1 MKTTKQI
8 YLLMEKKG
16 RELAALAEG
25 LDKIIV
31 TEETLRNMF
40 DGKEADSVNA
50 SPILE
55 KGVSVQAGDKIKDYL
70 IFEVMDR
77 EEDSFKIHCES
88 YQEYC
93 GKEKTLPAATP
104 LWAYT
109 ADISVSFGEEISI
122 SAESFDNAFVS
133 VYRKQ
138 KLFEKADQYMRE
150 NVEPGTQNIIGFIR
164 VMAFINYLSEHPELK
179 EMENK
184 ADVGKSRKKPSADKQ
199 PARKSPR
206 VSSLNGIR
214 VISSNEKVTR
224 KLRSKTRQRLTE
236 AWCVRGHCRHYK
248 TGKTVYVKPYMKGH
262 GKTVPKEYKLS

>member
-40 DGKEADSVNA
+40 DGKETDSVNA

-93 GKEKTLPAATP
+93 GKEKILPAATP

-109 ADISVSFGEEISI
+109 
-122 SAESFDNAFVS
+122 
-133 VYRKQ
+133 
-138 KLFEKADQYMRE
+138 
-150 NVEPGTQNIIGFIR
+150 
-164 VMAFINYLSEHPELK
+164 
-179 EMENK
+179 
-184 ADVGKSRKKPSADKQ
+184 
-199 PARKSPR
+199 
-206 VSSLNGIR
+206 
-214 VISSNEKVTR
+214 
-224 KLRSKTRQRLTE
+224 
-236 AWCVRGHCRHYK
+236 
-248 TGKTVYVKPYMKGH
+248 
-262 GKTVPKEYKLS
+262 

>member
-31 TEETLRNMF
+31 TEETLRTMF
-40 DGKEADSVNA
+40 DGKETDSVNA

-55 KGVSVQAGDKIKDYL
+55 KGVSIQVRDEIKDYL
-70 IFEVMDR
+70 IFEIMER
-77 EEDSFKIHCES
+77 EGVSFKIHCES

-93 GKEKTLPAATP
+93 GKEKKLPESTP

-184 ADVGKSRKKPSADKQ
+184 ADVGKSRKKPSTDKQ
-199 PARKSPR
+199 TPRKSPHTI
-206 VSSLNGIR
+206 SLNGIR
-214 VISSNEKVTR
+214 VISSNETLAR
-224 KLRSKTRQRLTE
+224 KLCSRKRQRLTE
-236 AWCVRGHCRHYK
+236 AWSVRGHYRHYK
-248 TGKTVYVKPYMKGH
+248 SGKTVYIKPYMKGN
-262 GKTVPKEYKLS
+262 GKTIPKEYKLS

>member
-16 RELAALAEG
+16 RELAALVEG

-40 DGKEADSVNA
+40 DGKETDSVNA
-50 SPILE
+50 LPILE
-55 KGVSVQAGDKIKDYL
+55 KGVSVQVGDKIKDYL
-70 IFEVMDR
+70 IFEVIDR

-88 YQEYC
+88 YQEYF
-93 GKEKTLPAATP
+93 GKERTLPAGTP

-138 KLFEKADQYMRE
+138 KLFEKADQYMWE

-164 VMAFINYLSEHPELK
+164 VMAFINYLSEHPEFK

-184 ADVGKSRKKPSADKQ
+184 ADKGKTRKKPSTDKK
-199 PARKSPR
+199 PTSKSPR
-206 VSSLNGIR
+206 TISLNGIR
-214 VISSNEKVTR
+214 VISSNEKLTR

-236 AWCVRGHCRHYK
+236 AWCVRGHYRHYK
-248 TGKTVYVKPYMKGH
+248 FGKTVYVHPYMKGH
-262 GKTVPKEYKLS
+262 GKTVPKEYKLL

>member
-40 DGKEADSVNA
+40 DGKETDSVNA
-50 SPILE
+50 LPILE

-93 GKEKTLPAATP
+93 GKDKPLPAATP

-109 ADISVSFGEEISI
+109 ADISVSFGCIL
-122 SAESFDNAFVS
+122 SAERNYSSSIFNME
-133 VYRKQ
+133 R
-138 KLFEKADQYMRE
+138 
-150 NVEPGTQNIIGFIR
+150 NGFR
-164 VMAFINYLSEHPELK
+164 GKEHT
-179 EMENK
+179 
-184 ADVGKSRKKPSADKQ
+184 
-199 PARKSPR
+199 
-206 VSSLNGIR
+206 SL
-214 VISSNEKVTR
+214 
-224 KLRSKTRQRLTE
+224 
-236 AWCVRGHCRHYK
+236 Y
-248 TGKTVYVKPYMKGH
+248 
-262 GKTVPKEYKLS
+262 

>member
-31 TEETLRNMF
+31 TEETLRKMF
-40 DGKEADSVNA
+40 DGKETDSVNA

-93 GKEKTLPAATP
+93 GKEKKTSGI
-104 LWAYT
+104 Y
-109 ADISVSFGEEISI
+109 
-122 SAESFDNAFVS
+122 
-133 VYRKQ
+133 
-138 KLFEKADQYMRE
+138 
-150 NVEPGTQNIIGFIR
+150 
-164 VMAFINYLSEHPELK
+164 
-179 EMENK
+179 
-184 ADVGKSRKKPSADKQ
+184 
-199 PARKSPR
+199 
-206 VSSLNGIR
+206 SSLGLYCGYFGILWR
-214 VISSNEKVTR
+214 GDIHFSR
-224 KLRSKTRQRLTE
+224 I
-236 AWCVRGHCRHYK
+236 VR
-248 TGKTVYVKPYMKGH
+248 
-262 GKTVPKEYKLS
+262 

>member
-40 DGKEADSVNA
+40 DGKETDSVNA

-55 KGVSVQAGDKIKDYL
+55 KGVSIQVRDEIKDYL
-70 IFEVMDR
+70 IFEVMER
-77 EEDSFKIHCES
+77 EGVSFKIHCES

-93 GKEKTLPAATP
+93 GKEKKLPESTP

-138 KLFEKADQYMRE
+138 KLYICGEK
-150 NVEPGTQNIIGFIR
+150 
-164 VMAFINYLSEHPELK
+164 
-179 EMENK
+179 
-184 ADVGKSRKKPSADKQ
+184 
-199 PARKSPR
+199 PR
-206 VSSLNGIR
+206 C
-214 VISSNEKVTR
+214 
-224 KLRSKTRQRLTE
+224 LR
-236 AWCVRGHCRHYK
+236 RG
-248 TGKTVYVKPYMKGH
+248 
-262 GKTVPKEYKLS
+262 

>member
-40 DGKEADSVNA
+40 DGKETDSVNA

-93 GKEKTLPAATP
+93 GKEKNTSGR
-104 LWAYT
+104 Y
-109 ADISVSFGEEISI
+109 
-122 SAESFDNAFVS
+122 
-133 VYRKQ
+133 
-138 KLFEKADQYMRE
+138 
-150 NVEPGTQNIIGFIR
+150 
-164 VMAFINYLSEHPELK
+164 
-179 EMENK
+179 
-184 ADVGKSRKKPSADKQ
+184 
-199 PARKSPR
+199 
-206 VSSLNGIR
+206 SSLGLYCGYFRI
-214 VISSNEKVTR
+214 
-224 KLRSKTRQRLTE
+224 L
-236 AWCVRGHCRHYK
+236 WRGDIHFCRI
-248 TGKTVYVKPYMKGH
+248 V
-262 GKTVPKEYKLS
+262 

>member
-1 MKTTKQI
+1 MRLLAFRKRLTANRRKEKKMKTTKQI

-31 TEETLRNMF
+31 TEETLRKMF
-40 DGKEADSVNA
+40 DGKETDSVNA

-55 KGVSVQAGDKIKDYL
+55 KGVSVQVGDKIKDYL

-88 YQEYC
+88 YQ

-138 KLFEKADQYMRE
+138 KLYICGEK
-150 NVEPGTQNIIGFIR
+150 
-164 VMAFINYLSEHPELK
+164 
-179 EMENK
+179 
-184 ADVGKSRKKPSADKQ
+184 
-199 PARKSPR
+199 PR
-206 VSSLNGIR
+206 C
-214 VISSNEKVTR
+214 
-224 KLRSKTRQRLTE
+224 LR
-236 AWCVRGHCRHYK
+236 RG
-248 TGKTVYVKPYMKGH
+248 
-262 GKTVPKEYKLS
+262 

>member
-40 DGKEADSVNA
+40 DGKETDSVNA
-50 SPILE
+50 LPILE

-93 GKEKTLPAATP
+93 GKEKTLPAGTP
-104 LWAYT
+104 LWAYPLERRYPFLQNRL
-109 ADISVSFGEEISI
+109 IMHLSVSTGSRSYLRRQTSICGRMWSQVHRISLD
-122 SAESFDNAFVS
+122 SS
-133 VYRKQ
+133 V
-138 KLFEKADQYMRE
+138 
-150 NVEPGTQNIIGFIR
+150 
-164 VMAFINYLSEHPELK
+164 
-179 EMENK
+179 
-184 ADVGKSRKKPSADKQ
+184 
-199 PARKSPR
+199 
-206 VSSLNGIR
+206 
-214 VISSNEKVTR
+214 
-224 KLRSKTRQRLTE
+224 
-236 AWCVRGHCRHYK
+236 
-248 TGKTVYVKPYMKGH
+248 
-262 GKTVPKEYKLS
+262 

>member
-16 RELAALAEG
+16 RELAVLAEG

-40 DGKEADSVNA
+40 DGKETDSVNA

-93 GKEKTLPAATP
+93 GKEKHFRQVLLSGPILRIFPYP
-104 LWAYT
+104 LERRYPFLQNRLT
-109 ADISVSFGEEISI
+109 MHLSVSTESRSYLRRQTSICGRMWSQVHRISLD
-122 SAESFDNAFVS
+122 SS
-133 VYRKQ
+133 V
-138 KLFEKADQYMRE
+138 
-150 NVEPGTQNIIGFIR
+150 
-164 VMAFINYLSEHPELK
+164 
-179 EMENK
+179 
-184 ADVGKSRKKPSADKQ
+184 
-199 PARKSPR
+199 
-206 VSSLNGIR
+206 
-214 VISSNEKVTR
+214 
-224 KLRSKTRQRLTE
+224 
-236 AWCVRGHCRHYK
+236 
-248 TGKTVYVKPYMKGH
+248 
-262 GKTVPKEYKLS
+262 